1 MVERPEA
8 YLLDLLDKFSTLIGC
23 WAEALDCLD
32 LEDTGFLAFRSSIT
46 SWRLEISNSSFSI
59 C

>member
-46 SWRLEISNSSFSI
+46 SRRREI
-59 C
+59 